1 MPNVDRRSGETNE
14 PDESFAEPAECIGL
28 PSSERGRRKCDV
40 TTKARMQRS
49 ERHAGIRAFQEASLF
64 RPGGSRVV
72 RSILLQPNRILR
84 IAAVVIALLYFF
96 FFGPGL
102 VRFFQ
107 DRLEVPGFVF

>member
-1 MPNVDRRSGETNE
+1 
-14 PDESFAEPAECIGL
+14 
-28 PSSERGRRKCDV
+28 
-40 TTKARMQRS
+40 MQRS
-49 ERHAGIRAFQEASLF
+49 ERHAGIRAFQKASLF

-107 DRLEVPGFVF
+107 DRLEVPGFVFALVTLFFVSHGHGGSGQNTS